1 MGLTGLL
8 SIFENISVL
17 KSMFMQSSNLQSRL
31 NAQFKRSMLTLMKF
45 FGNFQKLFLRVFQ
58 KCFNYIQY
66 FTQERD
72 FLADW
77 MKKQC
82 GTFKAFLKHNNF
94 EIGSKIFKHVHT
106 REI

>member
-31 NAQFKRSMLTLMKF
+31 NAQFKRYMLTLMKF

-58 KCFNYIQY
+58 KGFNYIQY
-66 FTQERD
+66 FT
-72 FLADW
+72 
-77 MKKQC
+77 
-82 GTFKAFLKHNNF
+82 KAFQIH
-94 EIGSKIFKHVHT
+94 
-106 REI
+106 